1 MLLLTHCPHTHYHP
15 HTIHT
20 HTGRLLV
27 KVIDLHVQRHF
38 DSIEQASDYINLE
51 SLLLQKNGGEDE
63 TTAILNGLSCASLLR
78 LIHYF
83 PRNGKQE
90 KQEEVFEDH
99 TDFGLLTI
107 VPVSRVPGLQ
117 LWKQDTQEWMAV
129 EEIYRQDETEGVK
142 LVVFCGDTLQ
152 HATNC
157 YFKAARHRVLL
168 DASSSSSST
177 EDAERM
183 EGEKHLLPET
193 EAQGRRISCPFFLRA
208 LTNATI
214 HQLNDRSLYCS
225 VAEYEREY
233 DSRPMHGN

>member
-1 MLLLTHCPHTHYHP
+1 M
-15 HTIHT
+15 
-20 HTGRLLV
+20 
-27 KVIDLHVQRHF
+27 IDLHVQRHF
-38 DSIEQASDYINLE
+38 DSRIEQASDYINLE
-51 SLLLQKNGGEDE
+51 SLLLLQKKGGEDE
-63 TTAILNGLSCASLLR
+63 TTATLNGPSCASLLR

-83 PRNGKQE
+83 PRDGKQE

-117 LWKQDTQEWMAV
+117 LWKQDAQEWMAV
-129 EEIYRQDETEGVK
+129 EEIYRQDETEGMK
-142 LVVFCGDTLQ
+142 LVVFCGETLQ
-152 HATNC
+152 HATNG

-168 DASSSSSST
+168 DASSSSSSYT
-177 EDAERM
+177 EDTERM
-183 EGEKHLLPET
+183 EGEKHLLAET

-208 LTNATI
+208 LPNATI
-214 HQLNDRSLYCS
+214 HQLNDRSLYYS